1 MNARRFAPLAAI
13 AAVLILGLAG
23 GFLTYRGLAHQ
34 APAAAHKQLKTVSII
49 DAPAPSPSIAAAP
62 EPSPA
67 VATEGLRIKV
77 PALSIDLEIIQGDGV
92 NAPLYKAAHYPTLPW
107 PGQGGRSLIY
117 AHARPGMF
125 GPLFGARVGQEVDIA
140 EPNGTVLRYTI
151 DKYYPSWPVT
161 NLSILDNV
169 NHEELVLLTCTSW
182 NPSDPRIVAVAEPT
196 K

>member
-1 MNARRFAPLAAI
+1 MNTRRVAPLAAI
-13 AAVLILGLAG
+13 AALLILGLAG
-23 GFLTYRGLAHQ
+23 GFLTYRGLLHQ
-34 APAAAHKQLKTVSII
+34 APAAAHKQLKTVPII
-49 DAPAPSPSIAAAP
+49 DAPAPSPSVAAAP
-62 EPSPA
+62 QQSPP
-67 VATEGLRIKV
+67 VATEGLRVKV
-77 PALSIDLEIIQGDGV
+77 PALGIDLEIIQGDGV

-125 GPLFGARVGQEVDIA
+125 GPLFGGRVGQEVDIA

-161 NLSILDNV
+161 NLSILNNV
-169 NHEELVLLTCTSW
+169 SHEELVLLTCTSW
-182 NPSDPRIVAVAEPT
+182 NPSDPRIVAVAEPM